1 MQEQIKR
8 LPLRPDGS
16 NTEKPT
22 WRTIRDSFSQVHLA
36 AVKQGGEVVYQ
47 ALKGL
52 DALRQQV
59 LRLLLVPIE
68 VYAQLGDQWWRFAL
82 E

>member
-1 MQEQIKR
+1 
-8 LPLRPDGS
+8 
-16 NTEKPT
+16 
-22 WRTIRDSFSQVHLA
+22 LA

-52 DALRQQV
+52 DSLRQQV

-68 VYAQLGDQWWRFAL
+68 VYAQLGEQWWRFAL